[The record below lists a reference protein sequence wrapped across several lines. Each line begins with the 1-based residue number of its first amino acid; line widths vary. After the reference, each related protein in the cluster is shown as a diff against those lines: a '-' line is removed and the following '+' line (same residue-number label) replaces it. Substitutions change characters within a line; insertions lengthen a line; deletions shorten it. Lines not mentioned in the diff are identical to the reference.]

1 MLARRAGD
9 RGGLL
14 AAPTESVASPRRSA
28 VNTTRTRRTSPH
40 VFRTSL
46 FSVLRFRSPFR
57 AESAARKRDGLA
69 PEKR

>member
-1 MLARRAGD
+1 MRRR
-9 RGGLL
+9 RG
-14 AAPTESVASPRRSA
+14 ASDHHA
-28 VNTTRTRRTSPH
+28 LNTTRTRRTSPH

-57 AESAARKRDGLA
+57 AEWATFKRDGLE